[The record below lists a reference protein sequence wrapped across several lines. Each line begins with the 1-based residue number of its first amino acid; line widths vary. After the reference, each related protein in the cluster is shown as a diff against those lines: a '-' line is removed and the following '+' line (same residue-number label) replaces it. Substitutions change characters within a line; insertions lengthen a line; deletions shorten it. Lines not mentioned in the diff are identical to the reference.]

1 MLGGPLM
8 ADHLLPVP
16 LMVGDI
22 LRPMVYLVGGLLQ
35 QGQLG
40 VVLKGSGVGGPC
52 RLIIS
57 KELGYFRNH
66 ISTEYNFSIDNKF
79 SSDNSSDYVFIILG
93 IN

>member
-22 LRPMVYLVGGLLQ
+22 LRPVVYLVGGLLQ

-40 VVLKGSGVGGPC
+40 VVLQGSGVGGP
-52 RLIIS
+52 
-57 KELGYFRNH
+57 
-66 ISTEYNFSIDNKF
+66 
-79 SSDNSSDYVFIILG
+79 
-93 IN
+93 